1 MFLKKHMYQLYYLLE
16 KNLVHFIVISTRE
29 LSNAVIRYQ
38 VFYTYMASSANF
50 ANNFLLNN
58 TSFKMFF
65 FFLFDYCLLFAIF
78 VFVDIFWAC
87 DGKNTIKF
95 RDCIDFQVIN
105 RVINI
110 GLYTIWVIRSQNFVW
125 R

>member
-65 FFLFDYCLLFAIF
+65 FFYSIIVYCLQYLYLLIF
-78 VFVDIFWAC
+78 S
-87 DGKNTIKF
+87 
-95 RDCIDFQVIN
+95 
-105 RVINI
+105 
-110 GLYTIWVIRSQNFVW
+110 GLVMAKTR
-125 R
+125 